1 MIALIDGDIVV
12 YRSAASAKDEEQ
24 WVAQARAD
32 QMLRDI
38 LEATG
43 ADSYKVFLTG
53 SGNFRREL
61 TPTYKANRPDERPEH
76 WQAVR
81 EFLVTQHKAMICEG
95 WEADDQL
102 GIEQDKVGGTTVIC
116 SIDKDLLQ
124 VPGKHYNF
132 VKKEFKE
139 VSPDEGLK
147 KLYLQALIGDR
158 SDNIVGV
165 QGIGPVKADKA
176 LEGLE
181 TELEWYEKV
190 KAMYDD
196 VERLHLNMQL
206 LYIWQKPMDKWEVP
220 AIKQEEFTRLHAEIS
235 LGWRGRLATKT
246 K

>member
-139 VSPDEGLK
+139 VSPYEGLK

-165 QGIGPVKADKA
+165 QGIGPVKAEKA

-181 TELEWYEKV
+181 TE
-190 KAMYDD
+190 
-196 VERLHLNMQL
+196 
-206 LYIWQKPMDKWEVP
+206 I
-220 AIKQEEFTRLHAEIS
+220 
-235 LGWRGRLATKT
+235 GRAHV
-246 K
+246 

>member
-132 VKKEFKE
+132 VKKEFRE

-158 SDNIVGV
+158 SDNIFGV
-165 QGIGPVKADKA
+165 QGIGPVKAEKA

-206 LYIWQKPMDKWEVP
+206 LYIWQKPMDKWEAP
-220 AIKQEEFTRLHAEIS
+220 KNGEA
-235 LGWRGRLATKT
+235 
-246 K
+246 

>member
-124 VPGKHYNF
+124 IPGKHYNF

-165 QGIGPVKADKA
+165 QGIGPVKAEKA

-220 AIKQEEFTRLHAEIS
+220 AIKQEEFTR
-235 LGWRGRLATKT
+235 
-246 K
+246 

>member
-1 MIALIDGDIVV
+1 MLF
-12 YRSAASAKDEEQ
+12 RSSAASAKDEEQ

-165 QGIGPVKADKA
+165 QGIGPVKAEKA

-206 LYIWQKPMDKWEVP
+206 LYIWQKPMDKWEIP
-220 AIKQEEFTRLHAEIS
+220 ITKQEEFTR
-235 LGWRGRLATKT
+235 
-246 K
+246 

>member
-139 VSPDEGLK
+139 VSPYEGLK

-165 QGIGPVKADKA
+165 QGIGPVKAKKVLEKCTNESELYQAVLKA
-176 LEGLE
+176 
-181 TELEWYEKV
+181 
-190 KAMYDD
+190 
-196 VERLHLNMQL
+196 
-206 LYIWQKPMDKWEVP
+206 
-220 AIKQEEFTRLHAEIS
+220 
-235 LGWRGRLATKT
+235 
-246 K
+246 

>member
-1 MIALIDGDIVV
+1 MLF
-12 YRSAASAKDEEQ
+12 RSDEEQ

-165 QGIGPVKADKA
+165 QGIGPVKAEKA

-220 AIKQEEFTRLHAEIS
+220 TIKQEEFTL
-235 LGWRGRLATKT
+235 
-246 K
+246 